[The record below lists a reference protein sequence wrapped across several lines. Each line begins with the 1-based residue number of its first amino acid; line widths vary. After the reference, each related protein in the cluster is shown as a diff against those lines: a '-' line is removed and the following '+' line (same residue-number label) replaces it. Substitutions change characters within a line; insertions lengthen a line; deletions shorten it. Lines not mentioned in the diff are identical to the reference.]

1 MSMYR
6 NRYFLLGTLFIL
18 LGVQFR
24 MIDSFVLNESAT
36 RALAKITKETS
47 VAETSTMSNLMMQIY
62 PTPTKKVTPP
72 RWLGLAFMA
81 VGAVMTCHAISIPR
95 YHHQHD

>member
-24 MIDSFVLNESAT
+24 MVDSFVLNESAT
-36 RALAKITKETS
+36 RALARVSEETS
-47 VAETSTMSNLMMQIY
+47 VADNSTMSNLMLQIY
-62 PTPTKKVTPP
+62 PKPTKKVTPP
-72 RWLGLAFMA
+72 RWLGLAFIA
-81 VGAVMTCHAISIPR
+81 VGAVMGCHAVSIPK
-95 YHHQHD
+95 YSHQQD